1 MVKKLSLR
9 SVSVNNKKVLSDKQV
24 VGTSLAVSI
33 SDVVLNFIVALYTG
47 SAVILAQSLQGLS
60 DVTTA
65 GVLYHGVK
73 RAKKEADDIHPLG
86 FGREIF
92 FWSLLAAIIMFAGTG
107 ALSFYFGYQ
116 QFTNPEPIEHTTIAF
131 IMLTFGLATNLYA
144 FSKSVTRLKQNT
156 RKKKWVSSIRHSS
169 LVDTKITLTVDFLG
183 SSAAFLGLISLILY
197 AITNNVRFDG
207 IGAMAVGLVTMI
219 AAVFVIIDIHG
230 FIVGRSV
237 PVSIIRKITK
247 ATLSVKGVQ
256 AVVDIYAFYIGTDKL
271 FAVVE
276 VHVDDL
282 LTTDHIEGLTDKIKE
297 KIHHALPNVHR
308 VQIEIETPDNELVD
322 TETKI

>member
-1 MVKKLSLR
+1 MRTKSGSYPVSEKK
-9 SVSVNNKKVLSDKQV
+9 NKKLSDKQV
-24 VGTSLAVSI
+24 VGTSLVVSI
-33 SDVVLNFIVALYTG
+33 SDVVLNFIVALFTG
-47 SAVILAQSLQGLS
+47 SAVMLAQSLQGLS

-73 RAKKEADDIHPLG
+73 RAKKEADAIHPLG

-116 QFTNPEPIEHTTIAF
+116 QFTNPDPIQYTSIAF
-131 IMLTFGLATNLYA
+131 VMLSFGLATNLYA
-144 FSKSVTRLKQNT
+144 FNKSVTRLKQNT
-156 RKKKWVSSIRHSS
+156 RRRKWISSIRHSS

-183 SSAAFLGLISLILY
+183 SSAAFLGLISLLLY
-197 AITNNVRFDG
+197 VITGNVRFDG
-207 IGAMAVGLVTMI
+207 LGAMSVGLVTMI
-219 AAVFVIIDIHG
+219 AAVFVIIDVHG

-237 PVSIIRKITK
+237 PITVIK
-247 ATLSVKGVQ
+247 QITRAAQSVHGVQ
-256 AVVDIYAFYIGTDKL
+256 SVVDIYAFYIGTDKL

-276 VHVDDL
+276 VHVEDL
-282 LTTDHIEGLTDKIKE
+282 LTTDHIEELTDKIKA

-308 VQIEIETPDNELVD
+308 VQIEIETPDNELLNL
-322 TETKI
+322 